1 MKQNTHPDY
10 KVVTVTCTNCG
21 TDFTI
26 GTTATKGFSVAL
38 CSHCHPAYT
47 GAQTIVDT
55 ANRVSKFVERQKKT
69 AALQSQK
76 KAK

>member
-1 MKQNTHPDY
+1 MKQNTHPTY
-10 KVVTVTCTNCG
+10 QVITVTCTNCG

-26 GTTATKGFSVAL
+26 GSTATKGFSVAL

-55 ANRVSKFVERQKKT
+55 ANRVSKFMERQKRAEEMRT
-69 AALQSQK
+69 K
-76 KAK
+76 K